1 MASREPTIRQ
11 HSQNVVVIEVEGT
24 QRISDLDG
32 TERARLFDAIA
43 HAEEQVGQKSVV
55 RIATLGDRLRVVV
68 ASEATLPRATF
79 GGWYSPLIDPIE
91 RACRSA
97 TTIDLLAAFV
107 MQSGVTRASSM
118 LLAALERGARIR
130 ILTGDYLTRT
140 QPGALDALLDI
151 ASSIGADDENSPRD
165 PATRAGALEVRVVEM
180 TTLGNLPSFHPKA
193 WIIHGEGEANE
204 RAHAWVGSSNLSQAA
219 LTAGVEWNLRLSRH
233 EDPTGFVAIAH
244 QYDALWERAVRVDR
258 AWVTAYAKRYGK
270 PGLGKTYLAA
280 FDVEAM
286 EQTLGRGARVLFVA
300 HRMELLRQAAKTF
313 RHIFPGR
320 STGFITGSTQEFG
333 AQLTFASVYSL
344 TRSDR
349 LEALGEIDYMII
361 DEAHHARASSY
372 INLLE
377 SVTARFLLGLTATPE
392 RGDGQDILSLFGG
405 EAVFEARLGEGICQ
419 GVLVPFEYFGIKDT
433 IDYAP
438 IPWRSGKFPD
448 EELATA
454 LATRARMER
463 LMEAWEEHA
472 GTRTLVFCCTIGH
485 ADFVSG
491 WLNDHGVRAAAV
503 HSGPESASRD
513 GAIAQL
519 SHGELDALCTVDL
532 FNEGIDIPTLDRVV
546 MLRPTGSRTV
556 FLQQLGR
563 GLRTS
568 PGKESLCVIDFVG
581 NHKIFQ
587 ERLLLLTGWLRGTP
601 ARLSEL
607 HDAEALSATL
617 PAGCSIDVELEAIEL
632 LEQLVPDASESALL
646 SAYRTWRE
654 KSGARPTAVELEE
667 KGGSLSLS
675 LLLTLRALVDNLPED
690 GDAIARASNLDSE
703 RIADVIDKIPAL
715 RRSAGGVSFTTVA
728 RGDRVVWKAMSLELL
743 DYLMC
748 RRRRLDG
755 ELSGEASGFVARV
768 IRNGGGKAILKLPDR
783 KTVEGIPRGEID
795 VVLDDGEVWVFKF
808 VKIAVN
814 VAYPRGESKNQ
825 LDALLRRWFGEAAG
839 ARGTTHRVRISCVED
854 HWTVSPIGVSPRESS
869 ETTPFDPGAIF
880 GTEELASMLGI
891 RLDAIDPIVEQPL
904 DDAYSVALVSAND
917 ALVRYDL
924 LRGMLSTERAHIF
937 FKSDEG
943 EDRWVYHG
951 EGARDGEREA
961 WRIADV
967 DVDTYKRFG
976 GSRAKSRDL
985 PAHAK
990 QWAKAFTEKLQDT
1003 LGEDG
1008 VVNARGRTCRVVSV
1022 SDRGSVEIEGVGED
1036 GFKPRKVSNTD
1047 LAWVLLA
1054 RDKNTSPILDE
1065 ATVNRARYLPG
1076 TKPSSMRYIDT
1087 GTRQY
1092 FKVCSEENGVKTDQ
1106 ELVDELVEKRAQ
1118 LAQLKEEIQEMT
1130 TTLAGLS
1137 AEVIALEKSVG
1148 SRLAALA
1155 ASLET
1160 GQQSMEPRQE
1170 ALEKSPEDPGAMF
1183 QRPWF
1188 GEVRALLEEGITSAN
1203 RERFHMILD
1212 MIELDEFKAHYLDYL
1227 WQKTSQTTHYHNTS
1241 HIIRSSRRAY
1251 TIEPSDLSNHGLL
1264 YRDINIT
1271 VPAAHSF
1278 PTLVNFLGGVSLES
1292 VTLSG
1297 DRSSLGPN
1305 FLDCVRALGESTI
1318 QCDTPF
1324 NLKTMRVDM
1333 KALGSFATLLT
1344 LGLVQTIDH
1353 LILEESGRHL
1363 GSPYGGYSPEY
1374 PDTFSGWSICIL
1386 SLNEPFL
1393 TCLADFNSESVFAS
1407 VEQLRYSG
1415 AFDDRLCDEVA
1426 RMPSVSE
1433 VSFKVIRSEDF
1444 KGVARIAGLEHV
1456 RQLYIDPQHIEETSS
1471 LWEQHPVLGPKLRW
1485 TAAEEADT

>member
-43 HAEEQVGQKSVV
+43 HAEEHVGQESVV
-55 RIATLGDRLRVVV
+55 RIATLGDRLRIVV

-79 GGWYSPLIDPIE
+79 GGWDSPLIDPIE

-151 ASSIGADDENSPRD
+151 SSSIGADDENSPRD
-165 PATRAGALEVRVVEM
+165 PTTRAGALEVRMVEM
-180 TTLGNLPSFHPKA
+180 ATLGNLPSFHPKA
-193 WIIHGEGEANE
+193 WIIHGEGAANE

-233 EDPTGFVAIAH
+233 EDPEGFVAIAH

-258 AWVTAYAKRYGK
+258 AWVTAYAERYMANQASPPPDDPAHSRPSPRKVQRAALEALAKHRDDGHDRALVVLAT
-270 PGLGKTYLAA
+270 GLGKTYLAA

-405 EAVFEARLGEGICQ
+405 EAVFEARLGEGIRQ

-433 IDYAP
+433 VDYAP
-438 IPWRSGKFPD
+438 IPWRSGRFPD

-607 HDAEALSATL
+607 RDTEALSATL

-667 KGGSLSLS
+667 RGVNIHTCRRYWGGWFNLVLEEGDLTPQEQRVMIASSSWFEALESQGSLSLP

-690 GDAIARASNLDSE
+690 GDAIARASNLDSK

-783 KTVEGIPRGEID
+783 NTVEGIPRGEID
-795 VVLDDGEVWVFKF
+795 VVLDDGEVWVFNF

-839 ARGTTHRVRISCVED
+839 ARGTTHRVRICCVED
-854 HWTVSPIGVSPRESS
+854 HWTVSPIGASPHESS
-869 ETTPFDPGAIF
+869 ETTTLDPGAIF
-880 GTEELASMLGI
+880 DTEELASMLGV

-924 LRGMLSTERAHIF
+924 LRGMLSTERAHVF

-967 DVDTYKRFG
+967 DVDTYERFG

-1054 RDKNTSPILDE
+1054 RESNTSPILDE

-1087 GTRQY
+1087 GWA
-1092 FKVCSEENGVKTDQ
+1092 
-1106 ELVDELVEKRAQ
+1106 LVLTEGWEPP
-1118 LAQLKEEIQEMT
+1118 E
-1130 TTLAGLS
+1130 S
-1137 AEVIALEKSVG
+1137 A
-1148 SRLAALA
+1148 
-1155 ASLET
+1155 
-1160 GQQSMEPRQE
+1160 
-1170 ALEKSPEDPGAMF
+1170 
-1183 QRPWF
+1183 
-1188 GEVRALLEEGITSAN
+1188 
-1203 RERFHMILD
+1203 
-1212 MIELDEFKAHYLDYL
+1212 
-1227 WQKTSQTTHYHNTS
+1227 
-1241 HIIRSSRRAY
+1241 
-1251 TIEPSDLSNHGLL
+1251 
-1264 YRDINIT
+1264 
-1271 VPAAHSF
+1271 
-1278 PTLVNFLGGVSLES
+1278 
-1292 VTLSG
+1292 
-1297 DRSSLGPN
+1297 
-1305 FLDCVRALGESTI
+1305 
-1318 QCDTPF
+1318 
-1324 NLKTMRVDM
+1324 
-1333 KALGSFATLLT
+1333 
-1344 LGLVQTIDH
+1344 
-1353 LILEESGRHL
+1353 
-1363 GSPYGGYSPEY
+1363 
-1374 PDTFSGWSICIL
+1374 
-1386 SLNEPFL
+1386 
-1393 TCLADFNSESVFAS
+1393 
-1407 VEQLRYSG
+1407 
-1415 AFDDRLCDEVA
+1415 
-1426 RMPSVSE
+1426 
-1433 VSFKVIRSEDF
+1433 
-1444 KGVARIAGLEHV
+1444 
-1456 RQLYIDPQHIEETSS
+1456 
-1471 LWEQHPVLGPKLRW
+1471 
-1485 TAAEEADT
+1485 